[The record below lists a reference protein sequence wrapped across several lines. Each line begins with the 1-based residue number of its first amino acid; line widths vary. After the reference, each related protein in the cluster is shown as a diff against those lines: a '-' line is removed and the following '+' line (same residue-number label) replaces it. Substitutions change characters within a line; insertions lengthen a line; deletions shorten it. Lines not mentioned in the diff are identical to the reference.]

1 MGWRGKDVGHWCRT
15 VGRTRGPSSPDVR
28 PPSLGVT
35 SRCGCPPCSPICRLR
50 CGHLLAWNAA
60 PGPPPPPGAAGVA
73 REKPVTTASGVG
85 FLGIQ
90 AMLASRFPFLSS
102 SGPPLL
108 WSEERGGSCHSPVS
122 GPLDEALGGLGRG
135 GGGGEKTS
143 PTSKNGDRDGT

>member
-1 MGWRGKDVGHWCRT
+1 MCDPLPWE
-15 VGRTRGPSSPDVR
+15 SPH
-28 PPSLGVT
+28 GVVAPRAARSADSGVAT
-35 SRCGCPPCSPICRLR
+35 CWPGTQRL
-50 CGHLLAWNAA
+50 A
-60 PGPPPPPGAAGVA
+60 PPPPPGAAGVA